1 MGFFW
6 HKGDC
11 GAKNGATVPARR
23 GSFSIFLGMG
33 TMYCAHTVAAP
44 RLVRRYAERLKKSHY
59 GAKRS
64 QGQNSDCVVAVLP
77 QADINL
83 WIREGAPQG
92 VVSSTNSRSFS
103 GCTGRAL
110 PANTAW
116 KSASWVADSSTGV
129 VITSQRTPSLH
140 GGVVSEPL

>member
-11 GAKNGATVPARR
+11 SAKNGATVLARR
-23 GSFSIFLGMG
+23 GSFSIFLGRG
-33 TMYCAHTVAAP
+33 TMYYAPTVAAP
-44 RLVRRYAERLKKSHY
+44 QVIEKIRGETQKGHY